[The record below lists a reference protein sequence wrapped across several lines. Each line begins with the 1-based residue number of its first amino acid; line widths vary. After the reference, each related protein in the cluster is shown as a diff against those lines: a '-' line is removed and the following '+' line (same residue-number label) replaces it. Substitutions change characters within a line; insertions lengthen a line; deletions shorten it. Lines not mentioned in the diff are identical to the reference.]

1 MRKRL
6 RKKLHL
12 GEFQEMGFEV
22 RFRMSS
28 SLDESSFNK
37 LIDAFIEQAI
47 EAKRLMFGG
56 GGNESVWSGF
66 VTLDRRGSAT
76 EQHRQFVQHWLQS
89 QPQIVEHYVGPLI
102 DAWHSDSFH

>member
-6 RKKLHL
+6 RKKLHR

-22 RFRMSS
+22 RLRISS
-28 SLDESSFNK
+28 KLDESSFNK

-47 EAKRLMFGG
+47 EANGLMFGG
-56 GGNESVWSGF
+56 GGNESEWSGF

-76 EQHRQFVQHWLQS
+76 EEHRQFVQSWLQS
-89 QPQIVEHYVGPLI
+89 QPQIVEHQVGPLV
-102 DAWHSDSFH
+102 DAWHSN